1 MIHIEKK
8 NRGKMLIFEG
18 DIAILIF
25 SISNNVLSDAVANLE
40 ILNSHISVE
49 ISRREKNFFLKLDS
63 VFWKRWLCHPI
74 RREPRTFAFAIG
86 MSGAKKKKT
95 N

>member
-1 MIHIEKK
+1 MVHIEKK

-49 ISRREKNFFLKLDS
+49 NSRREKNFFFKTGQCFLEKMVMPSDS
-63 VFWKRWLCHPI
+63 
-74 RREPRTFAFAIG
+74 A
-86 MSGAKKKKT
+86 
-95 N
+95 